1 MILGCGLIDDVRKA
15 VTADFKKVG
24 SCIFVVG
31 RTRDE
36 MGMSLLFRKFGGE
49 QGTVPGVDIPAL
61 KRYMDEL
68 LKAMDEGI
76 VLSCHDCS
84 DGGIAV
90 AVAEMC
96 ISGHVGAEIS
106 LEGIDGMD
114 LRRKLYSE
122 SNSRWIVEV
131 DGMDVTRFTEI
142 MGDDAV
148 LLGITKGDGLK
159 IKDNGTF
166 VPLDEMRSAWND
178 PIWNI
183 MGGAAE

>member
-1 MILGCGLIDDVRKA
+1 MILGCGLIDDLRKA

-31 RTRDE
+31 KTKDE

-49 QGTVPGVDIPAL
+49 KGAVPGVDVAQL
-61 KRYMDEL
+61 KRCMDEL
-68 LKAMDEGI
+68 LKAMDEGL

-96 ISGHVGAEIS
+96 ISGHIGAEIDLS
-106 LEGIDGMD
+106 GIDLSD

-122 SNSRWIVEV
+122 SNTRWIVEV

-142 MGDDAV
+142 MGADAT
-148 LLGITKGDGLK
+148 LLGITKGDCLK
-159 IKDNGTF
+159 IKDNGTV
-166 VPLDEMRSAWND
+166 VPVEEMRAAWND
-178 PIWNI
+178 PIWKI